1 MANPNPTR
9 PLIQAYG
16 AVLLLAALDQVT
28 KQMALA
34 LVFSPPRVIEVLP
47 FFNLVPVW
55 NSGMSFGLL
64 SQGGDGVKI
73 GLTVIALLVAA
84 LLPLFSRS
92 WDGLS
97 RLGAVM
103 MASGALGNAVDR
115 IIYGRVIDFID
126 VFAGQYHWP
135 AFNVA
140 DIAVT
145 TGAGCLL
152 WASISGRAARHAAEQ
167 TQDETPDEKSGDG
180 I

>member
-1 MANPNPTR
+1 MVNPEQTR
-9 PLIQAYG
+9 PLIHSYG
-16 AVLLLAALDQVT
+16 GVLILAALDQAT
-28 KQMALA
+28 KQLA
-34 LVFSPPRVIEVLP
+34 LDLVFFPPRVIEVLP

-64 SQGGDGVKI
+64 NQGGDGVKI
-73 GLTVIALLVAA
+73 GLTIIALLVAA
-84 LLPLFSRS
+84 GLPLISRS

-97 RLGAVM
+97 RLGAVL

-135 AFNVA
+135 AFNMA

-152 WASISGRAARHAAEQ
+152 WASISGRSARHAAEQ
-167 TQDETPDEKSGDG
+167 TQDKTPDKKSGDE